1 MPSMLTCEG
10 GKVFW
15 NISLNK
21 YWQEVFFEKK
31 KKKVKKPKKNKKIF
45 LKNFTKN

>member
-1 MPSMLTCEG
+1 MPSMLTCER

-15 NISLNK
+15 KISLNK

-31 KKKVKKPKKNKKIF
+31 KKKKKKKKNKKN
-45 LKNFTKN
+45 KKKKK